1 MNHLTPEQ
9 VLFIHSR
16 LVTET
21 SGSHGLRD
29 LALLESAIARPRA
42 TFDSKELYPDLF
54 TKAAAL
60 MDSLINNHPFL
71 DGNNRTGITANGLFF
86 RINGWK
92 PTASSEDLVECTMRV
107 AVEGLEIDDLAN
119 WLRAKTIKSRSKIR
133 TTFPN
138 RD

>member
-1 MNHLTPEQ
+1 MNYLTPEQ

-21 SGSHGLRD
+21 GGSHGLRD
-29 LALLESAIARPRA
+29 LALLESAVARPRA

-71 DGNNRTGITANGLFF
+71 DGNKRTGITATGLFF

-92 PTASSEDLVECTMRV
+92 LTASSKELVACTMRV
-107 AVEGLEIDDLAN
+107 AVEGLEIDELAN
-119 WLRAKTIKSRSKIR
+119 WLLAKTN
-133 TTFPN
+133 TL
-138 RD
+138 

>member
-1 MNHLTPEQ
+1 MNYLTPEQ

-21 SGSHGLRD
+21 GGSHGLRD
-29 LALLESAIARPRA
+29 LALLESAVARPRA

-71 DGNNRTGITANGLFF
+71 DGNKRTGITATGLFF

-92 PTASSEDLVECTMRV
+92 LTASSKELVACTMRV
-107 AVEGLEIDDLAN
+107 AVEGLEIDELAN
-119 WLRAKTIKSRSKIR
+119 WLRAKTIKSK
-133 TTFPN
+133 
-138 RD
+138 

>member
-1 MNHLTPEQ
+1 MKYLTPEQ

-21 SGSHGLRD
+21 GGGHGLRD
-29 LALLESAIARPRA
+29 LALLESAVARQRA

-54 TKAAAL
+54 TKATTL

-71 DGNNRTGITANGLFF
+71 DGNKRTGITATGLFF

-92 PTASSEDLVECTMRV
+92 LTASSKELVACTMRV
-107 AVEGLEIDDLAN
+107 AVEGLEIDELAN
-119 WLRAKTIKSRSKIR
+119 WLRAKTIKSK
-133 TTFPN
+133 
-138 RD
+138 

>member
-1 MNHLTPEQ
+1 MNYLTPEQ

-21 SGSHGLRD
+21 GGSHGLRD
-29 LALLESAIARPRA
+29 LALLESAVARPRA

-71 DGNNRTGITANGLFF
+71 DGNKRTGITATGLFL

-92 PTASSEDLVECTMRV
+92 LTASSEELVVCTMRV
-107 AVEGLEIDDLAN
+107 AVEGLEIDELTN
-119 WLRAKTIKSRSKIR
+119 WLRAKTIKIK
-133 TTFPN
+133 
-138 RD
+138 